1 MEIEAKFDI
10 VTPEEVTLERVL
22 SALEEV
28 GVQSTTMSKAVSV
41 LDTYY
46 DTDDLAL
53 YRAGAGLRVRRKAEK
68 TVLTLKVQG
77 VRSGAVF
84 SRQELE
90 GKPDVELLG
99 KIHNVLLQHGFL
111 DEETRV
117 DPERIE
123 DLGQFADWG
132 LKPVVAIQSE
142 RRKCI
147 LARDE
152 DFAELSYDQVF
163 FVHADQSH
171 AHPSLEVEALEDRFE
186 SDILDLAGFL
196 QRTFGSALAPQAS
209 SKYELAVAAF
219 HLDQH

>member
-22 SALEEV
+22 SVLAET
-28 GVQSTTMSKAVSV
+28 GVKSHRILKAVMV

-46 DTDDLAL
+46 DTEDLAL

-68 TVLTLKVQG
+68 TVLTLKVKG
-77 VRSGAVF
+77 ERSGAVF

-90 GKPDVELLG
+90 GEPDAELLG
-99 KIHNVLLQHGFL
+99 TIHNVLLQHGFL

-123 DLGQFADWG
+123 DPGQFADWG

-142 RRKCI
+142 RHKCN
-147 LARDE
+147 LVRGEA
-152 DFAELSYDQVF
+152 FAELSYDQVF
-163 FVHADQSH
+163 FVHADQSC

-186 SDILDLAGFL
+186 PDIVDLAGIL